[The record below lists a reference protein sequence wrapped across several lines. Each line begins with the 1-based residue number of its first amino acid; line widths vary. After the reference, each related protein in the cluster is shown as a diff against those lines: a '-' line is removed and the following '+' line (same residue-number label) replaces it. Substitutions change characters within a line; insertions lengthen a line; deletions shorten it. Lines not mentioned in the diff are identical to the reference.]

1 MTDGD
6 CGNVIR
12 WLFIGAWEQGSPV
25 PKHWFDEV
33 EPASSGPFRAK
44 EFGLLQDKLFEKVP
58 TVVLTS
64 ATLSSAG
71 NFNFIRKRLG
81 LDQVGPADE
90 RGIVGHLL
98 HIDSAELAQHQAI
111 ADELLRGS

>member
-44 EFGLLQDKLFEKVP
+44 EFGLLQDKLGRI
-58 TVVLTS
+58 VLEIGR
-64 ATLSSAG
+64 AH
-71 NFNFIRKRLG
+71 
-81 LDQVGPADE
+81 V
-90 RGIVGHLL
+90 
-98 HIDSAELAQHQAI
+98 
-111 ADELLRGS
+111 